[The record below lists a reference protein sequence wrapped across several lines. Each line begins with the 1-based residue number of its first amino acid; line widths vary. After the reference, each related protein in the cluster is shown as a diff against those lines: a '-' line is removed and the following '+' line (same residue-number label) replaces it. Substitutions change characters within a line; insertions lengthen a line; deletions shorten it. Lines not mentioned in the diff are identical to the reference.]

1 MSTSTEY
8 TVKDGDTLWGISRRF
23 DTSVDA
29 LSQFNGLT
37 GAAKHVLH
45 IGQKI
50 RIPDAGSQ
58 ADSEIT
64 LRILDLAFRP
74 LSKPA
79 LKVDFDGTSHEIT
92 GDSEGTA
99 GPLLVQDHAK
109 GLQVHLRNP
118 AGQYD
123 LIAKHDSLPLGK
135 KLLTLTSRKMLVR
148 GQSKFDQGT
157 GTRTTADQQRDI
169 QRSHPTPHLPAPA
182 PVPVPAPTPVPAAAP
197 SPAAKPSAT
206 ASAQTKPA
214 ASTAPAA
221 PASSPVAPAP
231 VKAPATQPAPPPQ
244 KPAPVVKEA
253 RVEGGK
259 PQQAIGTVFTEA
271 NLLLTP
277 ANEKYRKL
285 LIASAKQHGLTPHAL
300 AALVNAEASKL
311 DNGEW
316 NANAKA
322 GSSSAAGLTQFLKT
336 TWLQVATDKRSAVN
350 QMLKKAHGFE
360 QVNGQWS
367 DKDYSIYG
375 KTGKTKTPIDSASVL
390 KLRFEPSYSI
400 DAAAVYGLINMDA
413 LRKADL
419 NVDALAPE
427 DLAKLMYLAHHEG
440 AGGAAD
446 VIKGQLTEDR
456 AAELLPVQI
465 GASSAKEL
473 AKRFGGKYVQAYP
486 YWLYGYIDSKIN
498 VTSYMVNPGSL
509 KPRSMADIA
518 SVLKGAKPPK
528 PAPKPAAAPAAK
540 PAASTA
546 AKPTPSTAAPPPSAT
561 PGSGKLVNPLKT
573 CVIRSAGLASAKSA
587 TFGMVRN
594 GGTRAHQGIDLQA
607 DVGTPVYA
615 IADGKVI
622 AISKAFSATTN
633 FGASV
638 LLQVDVNDLPP
649 TQRQHYAALYPKKSL
664 IYFFYAHLSAVD
676 ITLGQDG
683 TRAVAAGT
691 ALGKTGDSGN
701 AHGMSTIAKGGHLH
715 FEARYRTE
723 NIGKGLDGR
732 LDPLPFIAS
741 YTMPQ

>member
-1 MSTSTEY
+1 MNTSTEY
-8 TVKDGDTLWGISRRF
+8 TVQNGDTLWGISRRF
-23 DTSVDA
+23 GTSVDA

-45 IGQKI
+45 IGQRI
-50 RIPDAGSQ
+50 RIPQPVDQ
-58 ADSEIT
+58 PDSRIT

-74 LSKPA
+74 LSKPQ
-79 LKVDFDGTSHEIT
+79 LKVVFDGATHEVT
-92 GDSEGTA
+92 GNTDGVA
-99 GPLLVQDHAK
+99 GPFDVRDHAK
-109 GLQVHLRNP
+109 GLQVQLRNP
-118 AGQYD
+118 AGQFD
-123 LIAKHDSLPLGK
+123 LIAQHDSLPLGR
-135 KLLTLTSRKMLVR
+135 KLLTLTSRKMLIR
-148 GQSKFDQGT
+148 GQSKFEQGT
-157 GTRTTADQQRDI
+157 GTRTTSDQQRDI

-182 PVPVPAPTPVPAAAP
+182 APVPATAPKVPSTPVSTPA
-197 SPAAKPSAT
+197 PAKAPSAT
-206 ASAQTKPA
+206 APSGTSGPGQA
-214 ASTAPAA
+214 APVQAPAVPPA
-221 PASSPVAPAP
+221 PA
-231 VKAPATQPAPPPQ
+231 PQ

-271 NLLLTP
+271 NLLLSP

-285 LIASAKQHGLTPHAL
+285 LIASASQHGLTPHAL

-350 QMLKKAHGFE
+350 QMLKKVHGFE
-360 QVNGQWS
+360 QVNGQWV

-375 KTGKTKTPIDSASVL
+375 KTGKTKTPIDSSSVL

-413 LRKADL
+413 LRKAGL
-419 NVDALAPE
+419 NVDALAAE

-446 VIKGQLTEDR
+446 VIQGHLTEER

-473 AKRFGGKYVQAYP
+473 AQRFGGKYVKAYP

-498 VTSYMVNPGSL
+498 VTSYMVNPGAL

-518 SVLKGAKPPK
+518 AVLRGAKPDK
-528 PAPKPAAAPAAK
+528 PAAK
-540 PAASTA
+540 PVAATSA
-546 AKPTPSTAAPPPSAT
+546 PKPVPSANT
-561 PGSGKLVNPLKT
+561 SGSSATATGGGKLVNPLKT
-573 CVIRSAGLASAKSA
+573 CVIRSAGLASPKSA

-622 AISKAFSATTN
+622 ALSKAFSATTN
-633 FGASV
+633 FGASI

-649 TQRQHYAALYPKKSL
+649 AQRQHYAALYPKKSL
-664 IYFFYAHLSAVD
+664 IYFFYAHLSAID
-676 ITLGQDG
+676 ITLGPDG

-691 ALGKTGDSGN
+691 PLGKTGDSGN
-701 AHGMSTIAKGGHLH
+701 AHGMSTVAKGGHLH

>member
-1 MSTSTEY
+1 MTTSTEY

-23 DTSVDA
+23 DTTVDE

-50 RIPDAGSQ
+50 RIPQAGSQ
-58 ADSEIT
+58 ADSQIT

-74 LSKPA
+74 LTKPA
-79 LKVDFDGTSHEIT
+79 LKVDFDGASHEIA
-92 GDSEGTA
+92 GDSEGMA

-118 AGQYD
+118 AGQYE

-148 GQSKFDQGT
+148 GQSKSDQGT

-169 QRSHPTPHLPAPA
+169 QRSHPSPHLPSPAPA
-182 PVPVPAPTPVPAAAP
+182 PAAPVAKPSPPPQTPTKPASPTGPAAAAP
-197 SPAAKPSAT
+197 STAT
-206 ASAQTKPA
+206 
-214 ASTAPAA
+214 
-221 PASSPVAPAP
+221 PAP
-231 VKAPATQPAPPPQ
+231 VKAPSVRPAPTPQ

-253 RVEGGK
+253 RVENGK

-300 AALVNAEASKL
+300 AALINAEASKL

-350 QMLKKAHGFE
+350 QMLKKTHGFE
-360 QVNGQWS
+360 QVNGQWN

-486 YWLYGYIDSKIN
+486 HWLYGYIDSKIN

-528 PAPKPAAAPAAK
+528 PAPKPTAVPAAK

-546 AKPTPSTAAPPPSAT
+546 AKPASSTSAPASAPSGT

-649 TQRQHYAALYPKKSL
+649 AQRQHYAVLYPKKSL

-676 ITLGQDG
+676 ITLGADG